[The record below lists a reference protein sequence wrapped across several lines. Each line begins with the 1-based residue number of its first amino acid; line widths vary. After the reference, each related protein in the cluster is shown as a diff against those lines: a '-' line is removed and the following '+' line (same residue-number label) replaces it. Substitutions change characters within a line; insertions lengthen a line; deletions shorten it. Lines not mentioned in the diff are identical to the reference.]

1 MIFVQFLLSMR
12 FVCSTLIGSQL
23 TARHLEGLGDIA
35 TRHGLNIDNIRR
47 LSGRVSI
54 RKNDEQLRSCLAG
67 SVSLGGIFN
76 DDSESTSCSRMNSKW
91 RTDD

>member
-1 MIFVQFLLSMR
+1 MIFVQFLLSMM
-12 FVCSTLIGSQL
+12 FVCSTLIGTQL

-54 RKNDEQLRSCLAG
+54 RKIDEQLRSCVELSLRGTPDDASALRGDLLELAQA
-67 SVSLGGIFN
+67 L
-76 DDSESTSCSRMNSKW
+76 
-91 RTDD
+91 